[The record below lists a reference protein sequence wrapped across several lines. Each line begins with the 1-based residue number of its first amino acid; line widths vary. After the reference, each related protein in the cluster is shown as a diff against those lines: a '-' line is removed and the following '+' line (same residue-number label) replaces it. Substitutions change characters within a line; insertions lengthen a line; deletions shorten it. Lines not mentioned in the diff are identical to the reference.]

1 MFCIICHFDKAQVQ
15 VFLYYNLLLRTFSA
29 ILNRGYYMSRCCD
42 ITLQA
47 VSFGRNV
54 SHAHNVT
61 SRLFRVNIR
70 KLAFHS
76 DVLGAIHLYV
86 SNRGLRTV
94 AKYGGI
100 DAYLKNAKC
109 LTLRCLRLRE
119 ALISSECAKALNA

>member
-1 MFCIICHFDKAQVQ
+1 
-15 VFLYYNLLLRTFSA
+15 
-29 ILNRGYYMSRCCD
+29 MSRCCD

-86 SNRGLRTV
+86 SNRGLRTI

-100 DAYLKNAKC
+100 DAYLKNATR

-119 ALISSECAKALNA
+119 ALLNASISKNLNTASTLVSSVNEDQANSN

>member
-1 MFCIICHFDKAQVQ
+1 
-15 VFLYYNLLLRTFSA
+15 
-29 ILNRGYYMSRCCD
+29 MSRCCD
-42 ITLQA
+42 ITLQS

-76 DVLGAIHLYV
+76 NILGTIYLYV

-94 AKYGGI
+94 EKYGGI
-100 DAYLKNAKC
+100 DAYLKNAKY
-109 LTLRCLRLRE
+109 LTLRCLRLRS
-119 ALISSECAKALNA
+119 ALINSEIAKTLNAQ